1 MNNLIEAQRA
11 YFNSNTTKPIAF
23 RMQQLRALR
32 NMIQANE
39 EAFQQAIVND
49 YGKER
54 FETFLTEL
62 LPVYHEIDAALQSL
76 PAWSAVRPVAANALA
91 STGQAFIMPEP
102 LGVGLVVGPWNYPI
116 QLALA
121 PAVAAMAAGC
131 TVVLKPSE
139 LTAHCSALLARLV
152 ADTFDPAYFAVVEGG
167 VAATS
172 ALLEQKFDMIF
183 FTGSVAV
190 GRIVYQA
197 AAKHLTPVVLELGGK
212 SPAIIAADSDV
223 DVAAKRIAWAKFLN
237 AGQTCIAPD
246 YLYVHR
252 SIYAPF
258 LAALAKEI
266 AATGYALEHRNYAQ
280 IVNERN
286 FERVAALIDPDKV
299 VIGGQLD
306 AARRLIAPTVMR
318 DVEWTDAAM
327 AEEVFGPVLPTM
339 AYDDL
344 DVAIGEIKQRDKP
357 LALYLFTQDAQIK
370 NKVLSEIS
378 FGGGAINDAIVQ
390 VTNGNLPFGGVG
402 TSGTGSYHGEA
413 GFKAFSH
420 QKSIVDQGVAE
431 QNPFRYSPHGP
442 EKLDVIRASIRHL
455 PADAM
460 GATCASD
467 ERTATP

>member
-1 MNNLIEAQRA
+1 MKSIIEAQRA
-11 YFNSNTTKPIAF
+11 YFNTNVTKPIEF
-23 RMQQLRALR
+23 RTEQLRKLR

-62 LPVYHEIDAALQSL
+62 LPVYHEIDAALQNL
-76 PAWSAVRPVAANALA
+76 PTWSAVRPVESNVMA
-91 STGQAFIMPEP
+91 SAGKAFIMPEP
-102 LGVGLVVGPWNYPI
+102 LGVGLVIGPWNYPI

-121 PAVAAMAAGC
+121 PAVAAIAAGC

-139 LTAHCSALLARLV
+139 LTSHCSALLAQLI
-152 ADTFDPAYFAVVEGG
+152 AETFDPAYFTVVEGG
-167 VAATS
+167 VAETT

-212 SPAIIAADSDV
+212 SPTIVAPDTNV
-223 DVAAKRIAWAKFLN
+223 EVAAKRIAWAKYLN

-252 SIYAPF
+252 SIYEQF
-258 LAALAKEI
+258 LEALAKEI
-266 AATGYALEHRNYAQ
+266 AVTGYALENKNYAQ
-280 IVNERN
+280 IVNDRN
-286 FERVAALIDPDKV
+286 FERVSAVIDPSKV
-299 VIGGQLD
+299 IAGGQLD
-306 AARRLIAPTVMR
+306 AARRMISPTVMR
-318 DVEWTDAAM
+318 DVKWTDAVM
-327 AEEVFGPVLPTM
+327 ADEVFGPVLPTM

-344 DVAIGEIKQRDKP
+344 DAAIAEIKQRDKP
-357 LALYLFTQDAQIK
+357 LALYLFTEDTATK
-370 NKVLSEIS
+370 NKVLSEVS

-431 QNPFRYSPHGP
+431 QNPFRYSPHGD
-442 EKLDVIRASIRHL
+442 EKLAFIRESVRHI
-455 PADAM
+455 P
-460 GATCASD
+460 
-467 ERTATP
+467 E